1 MVLGLTH
8 SVPCALNPFPSH
20 LSPVYFYSPLDGN
33 SVSTEKPLT
42 MHRCVLTEPWFSPL
56 QMLSQL
62 LFPPFVYVM
71 SQCVSTHQAVVL
83 IRSRAML
90 LSVGTIFVIQQKFNK
105 LLIFSMNQGKM
116 EFWKCGSILYFT
128 YLFNNLC
135 QIQNL
140 ATENR
145 FRCFLSSLF
154 HLSQKIQK
162 IQNDV
167 SLKYVMIKANIQLF
181 FDYVYNAKH
190 LHENIKISS
199 PYNSKFNKYL
209 ALQRHIAW
217 ISQIT

>member
-1 MVLGLTH
+1 MVLSSHILFH
-8 SVPCALNPFPSH
+8 ALNPFPSH
-20 LSPVYFYSPLDGN
+20 LSQFTFIVPRWQFCFHRETIDNASMRYSQNHGSHLY
-33 SVSTEKPLT
+33 
-42 MHRCVLTEPWFSPL
+42 RCYHSCSF
-56 QMLSQL
+56 
-62 LFPPFVYVM
+62 PFVYVM

-90 LSVGTIFVIQQKFNK
+90 SQVLALSLVQQKFNK

-116 EFWKCGSILYFT
+116 EFWKCVKLNFIFHIFLQQ
-128 YLFNNLC
+128 LC

-167 SLKYVMIKANIQLF
+167 SLRICYDKKQYSNCFLIMSVQCQTSA
-181 FDYVYNAKH
+181 
-190 LHENIKISS
+190 
-199 PYNSKFNKYL
+199 
-209 ALQRHIAW
+209 
-217 ISQIT
+217 